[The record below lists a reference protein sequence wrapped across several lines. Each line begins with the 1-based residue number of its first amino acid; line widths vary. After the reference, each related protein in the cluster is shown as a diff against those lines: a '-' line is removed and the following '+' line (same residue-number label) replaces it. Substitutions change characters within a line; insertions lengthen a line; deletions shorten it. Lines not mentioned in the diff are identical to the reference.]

1 MPASPLNNVRAA
13 LNPADRAAFDRQ
25 LLASQK
31 FSLWNKYYSRV
42 RCQSTVTTGAAGY
55 TYTFAG
61 GTELRAFSYAIG
73 QAMDGVG
80 FPSSTIATPADTNLI
95 KASET
100 ISGENVA
107 IYGLS
112 LLLDADSDAGLA
124 QVLVPN
130 LSVTISMNGDQN
142 SYRLGNAQVV
152 PGGGGLYGFGESR
165 VEVPALNQ
173 SVTNISGA
181 LANGMPH
188 SDDFYPFPQPIAW
201 TSAGKADST
210 FIVKLRI
217 ERTVS
222 FTTTELDRAAASGV
236 AAWTHPE
243 GTARGTY
250 VGFTV
255 HLFSQQVSPRS
266 QNQ

>member
-1 MPASPLNNVRAA
+1 MPASPLQNVRAA
-13 LNPADRAAFDRQ
+13 MNPTERAAFDKA
-25 LLASQK
+25 LLSSQK

-42 RCQSTVTTGAAGY
+42 RAQASVTTGPTGY
-55 TYTFAG
+55 TYTFAS
-61 GTELRAFSYAIG
+61 GTELRAFGYAIG
-73 QAMDGVG
+73 QSMDGVG
-80 FPSSTIATPADTNLI
+80 FPAATIATPADTNLI

-100 ISGENVA
+100 ISGENVI
-107 IYGLS
+107 IYGMS

-165 VEVPALNQ
+165 VEVPTLN
-173 SVTNISGA
+173 SSLSNISGA
-181 LANGMPH
+181 LANGLPH
-188 SDDFYPFPQPIAW
+188 SDDFYPFPQPISW
-201 TSAGKADST
+201 TSAGRADST
-210 FIVKLRI
+210 FIVKLRV
-217 ERTVS
+217 EREVN
-222 FTTTELDRAAASGV
+222 FTTASLDRAAGAGV
-236 AAWTHPE
+236 AAWTHPSPPD
-243 GTARGTY
+243 RGTF

-255 HLFSQQVSPRS
+255 HLFSQQISPRS